1 LAIALPVPISTG
13 VQRRS
18 FLGGLVP
25 GLLCGPAFAA
35 DPLPA
40 MQETPLFAD
49 RAKSGTLPP
58 VGQRIP
64 GQPRIVRRFAGGDGP
79 GRQGGQLDMLVSST
93 RETSLMTVYSYTR
106 LIVYDDRF
114 KLHPDILESY
124 EVSEGRVFTF
134 RLRAGHRWSDGQP
147 FTTEDFRFFWEDVAN
162 NKELS
167 PGGPSIELLVDDQPP
182 KVEFVDDRTIRYSW
196 DKPNP
201 YFIESQARAA
211 PLFLFR
217 PAHYLKKFHPRYT
230 DPAEIARRA
239 RGGQL
244 AGNWVQIFRR
254 ADVMFG
260 NDNVD
265 LPSLNPWINTT
276 ASPAQRFVFVRNPFY
291 HRIDEG
297 GRQLPYV
304 DRVIFSV
311 AAPNLIPAKA
321 GLGESDLQSR
331 YLNMRD
337 YTFLKK
343 SAKNSGA
350 EVRLW
355 EFGSGSQVALYPNLN
370 ANDRQWRQLFRDV
383 RFRRALSVAIDREE
397 LNQVAF
403 IGLATPSNNTI
414 MARSVLFKREYATRW
429 AEHDRALANRLLDE
443 IGLTKRGAEG
453 LRLLPDGR
461 PAIIIVESQREQT
474 EEADVLQLIAD
485 HWKKIG
491 IKMHVKPQTLE
502 NFRLRNLS
510 GEALMMAYAGVV
522 TAVPTPNTSP
532 REFAPTMRGG
542 LQWPRW
548 GLFVESKGRQGEK
561 CDLEPVCRLLDYVE
575 EWEDATDEDGRRRAW
590 EKILQANADEVFS
603 IGTVNGVRQPV
614 VVGPKVRNVPKEG
627 YYAWDPGGYIGL
639 YQPDTFWVAP
649 SS

>member
-1 LAIALPVPISTG
+1 

-18 FLGGLVP
+18 FIGGLVS
-25 GLLCGPAFAA
+25 GLLCDPVFAA
-35 DPLPA
+35 DPMPA

-49 RAKSGTLPP
+49 RVKAAALPP
-58 VGQRIP
+58 AAQRIP
-64 GQPRIVRRFAGGDGP
+64 GQPLVVRRFPGDDGP
-79 GRQGGQLDMLVSST
+79 GRQGGQLDMLISSA

-124 EVSEGRVFTF
+124 DDNGGRSFTF
-134 RLRAGHRWSDGQP
+134 RLRAGHKWSDGHP
-147 FTTEDFRFFWEDVAN
+147 FTTEDFRFFWEDIAN

-167 PGGPSIELLVDDQPP
+167 PGGPSVELLVDEQPP
-182 KVEFVDDRTIRYSW
+182 KVDIVDDSTIRYSW
-196 DKPNP
+196 PRPNP

-217 PAHYLKKFHPRYT
+217 PAHYLRQFHPKYT

-239 RGGQL
+239 RGGQS

-254 ADVMFG
+254 ADVMFA

-265 LPSLNPWINTT
+265 LPSLNPWIATT
-276 ASPAQRFVFVRNPFY
+276 PSPAQRYVFVRNPFY
-291 HRIDEG
+291 HRIDEKG
-297 GRQLPYV
+297 LQLPYV
-304 DRVIFSV
+304 DRVVFTM
-311 AAPNLIPAKA
+311 AAATLIPAKA

-343 SAKNSGA
+343 SARTSGA

-355 EFGSGSQVALYPNLN
+355 EVGSGSQVAIYPNLN
-370 ANDRQWRQLFRDV
+370 ANDAEWRRLFREV
-383 RFRRALSVAIDREE
+383 RFRRALSIAIDREE

-403 IGLATPSNNTI
+403 IGMATPSNNTI
-414 MARSVLFKREYATRW
+414 MSRSVLFKPEYATRW
-429 AEHDRALANRLLDE
+429 AQYDPALANKLLDE
-443 IGLTKRGAEG
+443 IGLKRGPDG
-453 LRLLPDGR
+453 IRLLADGR
-461 PAIIIVESQREQT
+461 PAIIIVESQRELT
-474 EEADVLQLIAD
+474 EEADVLQLITD
-485 HWKKIG
+485 HWRKIG
-491 IKMHVKPQTLE
+491 IKILVKQQTLE

-510 GEALMMAYAGVV
+510 GEALMMAYAGIV
-522 TAVPTPNTSP
+522 TAAPTPNTSP

-542 LQWPRW
+542 LQWPKW
-548 GLFVESKGRQGEK
+548 GLYVESNGRQGEK
-561 CDLEPVCRLLDYVE
+561 CDLESASRLLDYVG
-575 EWEDATDEDGRRRAW
+575 EWENAVDEAGRRRAW
-590 EKILQANADEVFS
+590 EKILQTNTDEVFS
-603 IGTVNGVRQPV
+603 IGTVNGARQPV

-639 YQPDTFWVAP
+639 YQPDTFWVSA